1 MLAMLTCYQACGGNV
16 VMCGTSDCLF
26 VWFVYVVNIVTLT
39 ELFVQTVVF
48 DAMISATAGLLRE
61 KVWDVF
67 NLATQH

>member
-1 MLAMLTCYQACGGNV
+1 
-16 VMCGTSDCLF
+16 MCCTSDCLF

-48 DAMISATAGLLRE
+48 DAMISATTGRLRE

-67 NLATQH
+67 NLATLH